1 MLDGKFDFISYNKTQ
16 LYVRRG
22 NSFCAAVFGGVTAAA
37 ERRRRKE
44 LMERM
49 ERMERMLEAL
59 GNLVDNA
66 IKYTESGSVRVSVT
80 E

>member
-49 ERMERMLEAL
+49 ERMLEAL

>member
-22 NSFCAAVFGGVTAAA
+22 NSFCAAVFGGVTAVA

-49 ERMERMLEAL
+49 ERMLDAL

>member
-1 MLDGKFDFISYNKTQ
+1 MIDGKFDFISYNKTQ

-22 NSFCAAVFGGVTAAA
+22 NSFCAAVFGGVTDAA

-44 LMERM
+44 LM

>member
-1 MLDGKFDFISYNKTQ
+1 MLDGKFYFISYNKTQ

-22 NSFCAAVFGGVTAAA
+22 NSFCAAVFRGVTDAA

-44 LMERM
+44 LM

-66 IKYTESGSVRVSVT
+66 IKYMESGSVRVSVT

>member
-49 ERMERMLEAL
+49 ERMLEAL

-66 IKYTESGSVRVSVT
+66 IKYMESGSVRVSVT

>member
-1 MLDGKFDFISYNKTQ
+1 MLDGKFYFISYNKTQ
-16 LYVRRG
+16 RYVRRG

-49 ERMERMLEAL
+49 ERMLEAL

>member
-1 MLDGKFDFISYNKTQ
+1 MLDGKFYFISYNKTQ

-49 ERMERMLEAL
+49 ERMLEAL

-66 IKYTESGSVRVSVT
+66 IKYTESGSGRVSVT

>member
-22 NSFCAAVFGGVTAAA
+22 NRFCAAVFGGVTAAA

-49 ERMERMLEAL
+49 ERVLEAL

>member
-37 ERRRRKE
+37 ERRCRKE

-49 ERMERMLEAL
+49 ERMLDAL

>member
-22 NSFCAAVFGGVTAAA
+22 NSFCAAVFGGVTVAA

-44 LMERM
+44 LM

>member
-1 MLDGKFDFISYNKTQ
+1 MLDGKFYFISYNKTQ

-37 ERRRRKE
+37 ERRRGKE
-44 LMERM
+44 LM

>member
-49 ERMERMLEAL
+49 ERVLEAL

>member
-1 MLDGKFDFISYNKTQ
+1 
-16 LYVRRG
+16 
-22 NSFCAAVFGGVTAAA
+22 
-37 ERRRRKE
+37 
-44 LMERM
+44 M

>member
-37 ERRRRKE
+37 ERRRGKE
-44 LMERM
+44 L
-49 ERMERMLEAL
+49 MERMLEAL

>member
-1 MLDGKFDFISYNKTQ
+1 MLDGKFYFISYNKTQ

-22 NSFCAAVFGGVTAAA
+22 NSFCEAVFGGVTAAA

-44 LMERM
+44 LM

>member
-1 MLDGKFDFISYNKTQ
+1 M
-16 LYVRRG
+16 
-22 NSFCAAVFGGVTAAA
+22 TAAA

-44 LMERM
+44 L
-49 ERMERMLEAL
+49 MERMLEAL

>member
-49 ERMERMLEAL
+49 ERMLDAL

>member
-1 MLDGKFDFISYNKTQ
+1 MCGGIWGRDG
-16 LYVRRG
+16 
-22 NSFCAAVFGGVTAAA
+22 C
-37 ERRRRKE
+37 RRKE

-49 ERMERMLEAL
+49 ERMLDAL

>member
-22 NSFCAAVFGGVTAAA
+22 NSFCAAVFGGGTAAA

-49 ERMERMLEAL
+49 ERVLEAL

>member
-49 ERMERMLEAL
+49 LEAL

>member
-1 MLDGKFDFISYNKTQ
+1 MEKRGISVEGWSIAAAF
-16 LYVRRG
+16 L
-22 NSFCAAVFGGVTAAA
+22 CLAVFGGVTAAA

-44 LMERM
+44 LM

>member
-22 NSFCAAVFGGVTAAA
+22 NSFCAAVFGGVTDAA

-44 LMERM
+44 L
-49 ERMERMLEAL
+49 MERMLEAL

>member
-1 MLDGKFDFISYNKTQ
+1 MEKRGISVEGWSIAAA
-16 LYVRRG
+16 LL
-22 NSFCAAVFGGVTAAA
+22 CLAVFEGVTAAA

-44 LMERM
+44 LM

>member
-1 MLDGKFDFISYNKTQ
+1 MLDGKFYFISYNKTQ

-49 ERMERMLEAL
+49 ERMLEAL